1 MDPTYERGLR
11 EAVENEPFA
20 RKLGL
25 ELTDVDEG
33 YARVEMVFDPETM
46 GNIYGMTHGGAIF
59 SLMDEAFQAA
69 SNSHGNIAVALNVS
83 ITYVAA
89 PKPGERLQAEATLAA
104 MTRKTATYDLKATGE
119 EGRLLA
125 KALATVYRLD
135 KKPPFAEQT

>member
-1 MDPTYERGLR
+1 MDATYERGLR
-11 EAVENEPFA
+11 EAVKNEPFA

-25 ELTDVDEG
+25 ELTDIREG
-33 YARVEMVFDPETM
+33 FARVEMVFDPETM

-59 SLMDEAFQAA
+59 SMMDEAFQAA

-83 ITYVAA
+83 ITYVAG
-89 PKPGERLQAEATLAA
+89 PKPGERLAAEATMAA
-104 MTRKTATYDLKATGE
+104 MTRKTATYDLMATGS